1 MLEEFTKGDTDQM
14 WTAFKKSFDDE
25 IKQTKDARVVCR
37 LVTLAV
43 FLCSRPH
50 FYFKSYCHWK
60 SVEAM
65 KCFAIFSKLTVR

>member
-37 LVTLAV
+37 LVSACCNISCLPLQPSS
-43 FLCSRPH
+43 FLLQILLPLEVC
-50 FYFKSYCHWK
+50 
-60 SVEAM
+60 
-65 KCFAIFSKLTVR
+65 